1 MAKFNIFEGFV
12 KDDEKE
18 IITMKKNNNIAPEIM
33 GARRY
38 WFTVMAPAIKA
49 ARKAAEENKTWLDA
63 KSDLV
68 HTIRNKCADRA
79 EYLHTEMYV
88 WEVAFEKAA
97 KEKVEREKRRAA
109 AAAANLARRE
119 AAAAEKRAR
128 QSALASRHLE
138 KQNSLTRIA
147 VAIGWAV
154 DTVADAIKAIR
165 NGVENAT
172 TKAYK
177 AALKS
182 VRRERLNA
190 ASMFTAIGELVG
202 EAMVAMLHGIGLSN
216 ENAIA
221 ESVAY

>member
-1 MAKFNIFEGFV
+1 MAKFNIFEGFIEEN
-12 KDDEKE
+12 KKE

-128 QSALASRHLE
+128 QAALASRHLE
-138 KQNSLTRIA
+138 KRDSVSRIA
-147 VAIGWAV
+147 VAIGWTVDAV
-154 DTVADAIKAIR
+154 TDAIKAIR
-165 NGVENAT
+165 NGIENALA
-172 TKAYK
+172 KAYK

-182 VRRERLNA
+182 ARRERLNK
-190 ASMFTAIGELVG
+190 ASMFVAIGDLISD
-202 EAMVAMLHGIGLSN
+202 AQAYIMHIIGLIN
-216 ENAIA
+216 EDAAA